1 MNVIQK
7 FTTRVSKYGFEYV
20 MKVILKNKVY
30 RHIDHIYMAIGKVLW
45 KNAKLTDT
53 IILESHN
60 DFDCNGGAFYDY
72 LIREGYNKKY
82 KIVWMLQ
89 NKKPKQ
95 LPDNVICFNL
105 FRPSFRKTYYFYT
118 AKYMTSDHHILGRKR
133 NGQTA
138 CYLDHGTIGLKAF
151 KGMITLPDELDCI
164 LVPSKYLAP
173 ILADQ
178 YNLPYPNNKQ
188 RVLGYPFHDI
198 FYSDRPGD
206 LGKLTHKKY
215 QKVILWMPT
224 FRKSV
229 DFNRIDSDNELPLGI
244 PIIKDIE
251 SCKKLNDFLRLN
263 NAFLIVKIHPMQ
275 DLTTVK
281 IRDMSNILV
290 LDANTVKQR
299 GVDNYRLMKDVDAL
313 ISDYSSA
320 AYDFMHADKPIAFT
334 LDDAEDY
341 KLGFLFENPLN
352 YMPGHIVY
360 NQEEFMGFIQDVI
373 EGKDPYK
380 SERERISNLFY
391 AYHDENGSRRLA
403 EYMGLTKV

>member
-1 MNVIQK
+1 
-7 FTTRVSKYGFEYV
+7 
-20 MKVILKNKVY
+20 
-30 RHIDHIYMAIGKVLW
+30 
-45 KNAKLTDT
+45 
-53 IILESHN
+53 
-60 DFDCNGGAFYDY
+60 
-72 LIREGYNKKY
+72 
-82 KIVWMLQ
+82 
-89 NKKPKQ
+89 
-95 LPDNVICFNL
+95 
-105 FRPSFRKTYYFYT
+105 
-118 AKYMTSDHHILGRKR
+118 
-133 NGQTA
+133 
-138 CYLDHGTIGLKAF
+138 
-151 KGMITLPDELDCI
+151 
-164 LVPSKYLAP
+164 
-173 ILADQ
+173 
-178 YNLPYPNNKQ
+178 
-188 RVLGYPFHDI
+188 
-198 FYSDRPGD
+198 
-206 LGKLTHKKY
+206 
-215 QKVILWMPT
+215 MPT

-263 NAFLIVKIHPMQ
+263 NTFLIVKIHPMQ

-380 SERERISNLFY
+380 SERENISNLFY

-403 EYMGLTKV
+403 EYMGLTKA